1 MKASSNIMGDPKL
14 NIQSSA
20 DLSETNDRLVAI
32 EIVRGFAVLGVLP
45 MSILST
51 GLHTASL
58 DK

>member
-51 GLHTASL
+51 GLHTAS
-58 DK
+58 